1 MSKTLIFLP
10 LMMWA
15 CISNALSVN
24 HYTVS
29 VKGVFHN
36 VTVAFEDLGKRANV
50 RCVIKM
56 NGKPVGRGIVNKIG
70 AIIGLIL
77 PKTIFIVLGI
87 EKEFS
92 IEESMNKTTLPPLA
106 RISSILDLIFS
117 TK

>member
-29 VKGVFHN
+29 VTGVFHN

-56 NGKPVGRGIVNKIG
+56 NGKPVGKKEQ
-70 AIIGLIL
+70 LIDGVG
-77 PKTIFIVLGI
+77 TIRIMISGGTVGD
-87 EKEFS
+87 
-92 IEESMNKTTLPPLA
+92 TTASCSQL
-106 RISSILDLIFS
+106 
-117 TK
+117 